1 MKVERVDDNQILW
14 SLDRD
19 DMTENQITLIDFLM
33 GNRRARELFRKA
45 LQQAENELSFRA
57 EGYILNCQLQ
67 ELSEE
72 CITFSITKKEMIP
85 EKPFLICECESME
98 EVLEIARLLPEDMAL
113 KNTLY
118 HFEQGYY
125 LILEP
130 DRSKEAELTWCTV
143 GLTEFVDVDAVTG
156 AQKTFIEEHGKCV
169 IRDEALQRLR
179 TVV

>member
-19 DMTENQITLIDFLM
+19 DMTEHDISLIDFLM
-33 GNRRARELFRKA
+33 GNWRARELFRKA

-72 CITFSITKKEMIP
+72 SITFSITKKEMIP
-85 EKPFLICECESME
+85 EKPFLLCECESMD
-98 EVLEIARLLPEDMAL
+98 EVLGIARLFPEDMAL
-113 KNTLY
+113 KNALY
-118 HFEQGYY
+118 RLEEGYY

-130 DRSKEAELTWCTV
+130 DRSREAEMTWCTV
-143 GLTEFVDVDAVTG
+143 SLTEFADVDAVTG
-156 AQKTFIEEHGKCV
+156 AQKTFIEEHGQCV
-169 IRDEALQRLR
+169 IREKAMQKLR
-179 TVV
+179 AVV